1 MKKRFSQHYSL
12 KIGPFWFPAFKIP
25 RIRPFLSQLTVTLT
39 SAGEFVK
46 NLKQKYPHL
55 VDKRQLIVLT
65 TVALIKLFPEI
76 KLSNPFMC
84 LLSKFF
90 LNVFKA

>member
-1 MKKRFSQHYSL
+1 MFSQHYSL
-12 KIGPFWFPAFKIP
+12 KIDPFWFPAFKIP

-39 SAGEFVK
+39 LAGEFVK

-55 VDKRQLIVLT
+55 VDERQLIVLT

-84 LLSKFF
+84 LLSKIF